1 MSLCGIR
8 REITVPGD
16 DTFHSI
22 PVGRDVCINSPRRTY
37 IMYPSAREIPAAYI
51 DTNIFSA
58 GMVDGLTNGCIAL
71 FLVKVEMLC
80 VLRRIT
86 AAEINLDEV
95 KLQVFEKVIGIL
107 LIVSIETYTASQ
119 FVFIPEITT
128 GIASCIGIDTSL
140 EAQAMDMLDNGF
152 QTIRE
157 SGGMNQ

>member
-1 MSLCGIR
+1 
-8 REITVPGD
+8 
-16 DTFHSI
+16 
-22 PVGRDVCINSPRRTY
+22 
-37 IMYPSAREIPAAYI
+37 
-51 DTNIFSA
+51 
-58 GMVDGLTNGCIAL
+58 MVDGLTNGCIAL

-86 AAEINLDEV
+86 ATEINLDKV

-107 LIVSIETYTASQ
+107 LIVSIETYTASH
-119 FVFIPEITT
+119 FVFIPEVTT

>member
-1 MSLCGIR
+1 
-8 REITVPGD
+8 
-16 DTFHSI
+16 
-22 PVGRDVCINSPRRTY
+22 
-37 IMYPSAREIPAAYI
+37 
-51 DTNIFSA
+51 
-58 GMVDGLTNGCIAL
+58 
-71 FLVKVEMLC
+71 MLC